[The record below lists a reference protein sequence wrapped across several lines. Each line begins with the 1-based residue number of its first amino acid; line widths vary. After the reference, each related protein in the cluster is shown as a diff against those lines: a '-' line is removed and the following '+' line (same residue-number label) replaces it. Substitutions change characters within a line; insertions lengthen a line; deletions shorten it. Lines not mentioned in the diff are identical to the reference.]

1 MQESVFNALPVVN
14 SPSAALALGI
24 GTNFLFT
31 EDASQQNN
39 PNINRINY
47 WRRITKDRTGGPF
60 PLPSSIL
67 LNYTHV
73 SFPVTGASGE
83 DKGVRYIAPSAGGP
97 FPPSGAGYT
106 EIFYPDDGVI
116 KGQGSIGYVRV
127 FDFFETEPSSLSS
140 SSTSSSSSSSESS
153 SSSSSS
159 LSSSSSS
166 SSESSS
172 SSSSSSSVSSSSSS
186 SSSSE
191 SSSSESSS
199 SESSSSSSL
208 SSSSESSSSF
218 SSV

>member
-1 MQESVFNALPVVN
+1 MQQSVFNALPVVN

-24 GTNFLFT
+24 GTFFLFT

-47 WRRITKDRTGGPF
+47 WERIKRDRFGGPY

-73 SFPVTGASGE
+73 SFPVTGADGK
-83 DKGVRYIAPSAGGP
+83 DKGVRYIHPSAGGP

-106 EIFYPDDGVI
+106 EIYYPAEGVI
-116 KGQGSIGYVRV
+116 KGQGSVGYVRV
-127 FDFFETEPSSLSS
+127 VDFFETEPSSLSS
-140 SSTSSSSSSSESS
+140 SSVSSSSSSSE
-153 SSSSSS
+153 S

-166 SSESSS
+166 SSVSVSSSSSSESLSVS
-172 SSSSSSSVSSSSSS
+172 SSSSSSSVSVSSSSS

-191 SSSSESSS
+191 SSSSTSSS
-199 SESSSSSSL
+199 ST
-208 SSSSESSSSF
+208 SSSSF